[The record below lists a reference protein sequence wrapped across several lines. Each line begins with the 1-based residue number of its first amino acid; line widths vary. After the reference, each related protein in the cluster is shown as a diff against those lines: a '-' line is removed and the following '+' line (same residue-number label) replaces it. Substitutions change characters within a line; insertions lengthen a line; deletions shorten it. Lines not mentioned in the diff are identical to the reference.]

1 MSVLFKALDPS
12 QGFLFIGFVYLELP
26 ITPVL
31 EIFPQSKIYEGD
43 QLDILCTVRNVLQHS
58 EGNLYLSQGNQ
69 LLRSGDTKVNHSK
82 VALAKDPGEFEC
94 RFEMGD
100 VVKYVS
106 KTVSVTGEWTEENDL
121 CVHTVHINLCSN

>member
-1 MSVLFKALDPS
+1 MVF
-12 QGFLFIGFVYLELP
+12 FYLELP

-43 QLDILCTVRNVLQHS
+43 QLDFLCTVRNVPQHP
-58 EGNLYLSQGNQ
+58 EGKLYLSQGNQ
-69 LLRSGDTKVNHSK
+69 LLSSGDTKVNHSM

-100 VVKYVS
+100 VTKFVLKMVP
-106 KTVSVTGEWTEENDL
+106 VTGEWTEERWPV
-121 CVHTVHINLCSN
+121 CAYCTYKSVF